1 MDPNFTKGISLAAFC
16 FLFIS
21 FSEAQTLE
29 WSYFAPNT
37 AVLSSPRAAD
47 LNNDGVLDIV
57 IGGGVDGFPKAN
69 GIMAIDGATGAAL
82 WMAPCDNE
90 MFGSAV
96 FLDITSDGIPDVF
109 IGGRHDQ
116 FYALNGQTGAE
127 IWRYITPAVPTD
139 TILNIYN
146 PQIIPDMNND
156 GIKDLLISHGGQHHK
171 PASDQNRRPGQLKIL
186 SGIDGSILHSAFVP
200 DGKETYCS
208 PLVVD
213 FYNTGTT
220 AGLWIVYGTGGEN
233 ATGSLWAVEL
243 SDLLSDDISGS
254 VEMVRGNG
262 KGFIAPASLADL
274 NKDGF
279 LDVVAQSY
287 DGSISGFDF
296 KNNDLLWKVDLG
308 GCESSSESA
317 IGNFTGDM
325 TPDVFALVNKGL
337 YPNYTAH
344 SYLLIDGAK
353 GTYTEYPISDMAY
366 ASMSAVDLTGDGRD
380 EVIASLNKSYN
391 NGVVDYFKNEMKIY
405 NFQAGTVTD
414 LITPVFNGIN
424 LGSTAWIGDMDNDS
438 KLDVVFAFR
447 ADSSFINGAMGIY
460 VKRVS
465 LTADVPVAGIAWGGY
480 MGTSSDGHY
489 TDDRTF
495 CGGLTIGRTATQP
508 TCNSTANGSIN
519 ITVSGGTAPYTY
531 VWSNGAITQ
540 DISGIL
546 PGTYIATVVDATAC
560 MDTAIIT
567 VAPPFYV
574 NFTITDNACPTDMNG
589 VINLTSGTPGST
601 VFILN
606 GNLVGTINNTGQLS
620 NLATGVYDYHYT
632 STTSCQISDVVVVG
646 PLIKVTFSI
655 SLESAPGAQDGV
667 AVATASGGTGPYT
680 YQWNDPANTM
690 GNTLT
695 GLSNGSSYTVSV
707 TGSNP
712 CHTGSGT
719 VNMSSSS
726 TTGIFSSSVITMAGF
741 SLYPNPAT
749 DITILEVDK
758 NIISTYDLFIFDAMG
773 GLVRRYT
780 AQNEEK
786 LHIDRDNL
794 SPGLYQAILK
804 HDKGNSSFKI
814 MFEE

>member
-1 MDPNFTKGISLAAFC
+1 MTLSFPKGITPVIFC
-16 FLFIS
+16 FLLVLS
-21 FSEAQTLE
+21 SEGQTLE

-57 IGGGVDGFPKAN
+57 IGGGVDGFPKTN
-69 GIMAIDGATGAAL
+69 GIMAMDGATGAAL
-82 WMAPCDNE
+82 WTAPCDNE

-109 IGGRHDQ
+109 IAGRHDQ
-116 FYALNGQTGAE
+116 LYALNGQTGAE
-127 IWRYITPAVPTD
+127 IWHYITPAVPTD

-146 PQIIPDMNND
+146 PQIIPDMNSD

-200 DGKETYCS
+200 DAKETYCS

-243 SDLLSDDISGS
+243 SALLSDDISGS

-279 LDVVAQSY
+279 LDVIAQSY
-287 DGSISGFDF
+287 DGSVSGFDF

-308 GCESSSESA
+308 GCESSSEPA

-344 SYLLIDGAK
+344 SYILIDGAK

-391 NGVVDYFKNEMKIY
+391 NGIVDYFKNEMKIY

-447 ADSSFINGAMGIY
+447 ADSSFNDGDMGIY
-460 VKRVS
+460 VKRIS
-465 LTADVPVAGIAWGGY
+465 LTADVPVTGIAWGSY
-480 MGTSSDGHY
+480 MGTFSDGHY
-489 TDDRTF
+489 TDNRTF

-508 TCNSTANGSIN
+508 TCNSTADGSIN
-519 ITVSGGTAPYTY
+519 ITVSGGATPYTY
-531 VWSNGAITQ
+531 VWSNGAISQ

-546 PGTYIATVVDATAC
+546 PGTYTAVVVDAAAC

-574 NFTITDNACPTDMNG
+574 NFAVTDNVCPADMNG
-589 VINLTSGTPGST
+589 VINLTSGTSGTT
-601 VFILN
+601 VFTLN
-606 GNLVGTINNTGQLS
+606 GANAGTIINTGQLS
-620 NLATGVYDYHYT
+620 GLASGVYHYHYT
-632 STTSCQISDVVVVG
+632 SASSCEIFDSLDVG
-646 PLIKVTFSI
+646 PVIRVSFSI
-655 SLESAPGAQDGV
+655 TLESSPGAQDGT

-680 YQWNDPANTM
+680 YQWNDPANTI

-695 GLSNGSSYTVSV
+695 GLSNGSSYTVTA

-712 CHTGSGT
+712 CQTGSAM
-719 VNMSSSS
+719 VVMSSSS
-726 TTGIFSSSVITMAGF
+726 TTGIFSSRVIPMAGF
-741 SLYPNPAT
+741 TLYPNPAT
-749 DITILEVDK
+749 DVTILEIDK
-758 NIISTYDLFIFDAMG
+758 TLIATYDLLIFDAMG
-773 GLVRRYT
+773 RLVRQYT
-780 AQNEEK
+780 RQDEK
-786 LHIDRDNL
+786 NLNIDREGLN
-794 SPGLYQAILK
+794 PGLYQAILK